1 MMDLSQRKEQWSHV
15 YVRAIA
21 TAAGYTVYKPEVDD
35 DSVDL
40 GISGRMSGD
49 LPCAPRV
56 ELQLKGTWDL
66 VTQEDYLVYRLK
78 RKNYDDLRYTASQVL
93 VPRILVVVLIPKKDM
108 DWHTQT
114 EAELVVRRCGYWVS
128 LQGQEPYAGRG
139 DKVRVGVPRGNVF
152 SVQGLRELMRRAALK
167 EPL

>member
-15 YVRAIA
+15 YVRAVA

-40 GISGRMSGD
+40 GISGRMVGD

-56 ELQLKGTWDL
+56 ELQLKGTWGPSVRNDF
-66 VTQEDYLVYRLK
+66 VVYRLK
-78 RKNYDDLRYTASQVL
+78 RKNYDDLRYTASQLL
-93 VPRILVVVLIPKKDM
+93 VPRLLVVVLIPKKEA
-108 DWHTQT
+108 DWHSQS
-114 EAELVVRRCGYWVS
+114 EAELIVQRCGYWVS
-128 LQGQEPYAGRG
+128 LQGLGPYAGKG
-139 DKVRVGVPRGNVF
+139 DKVPIRVPRGNIF
-152 SVQGLRELMRRAALK
+152 SVEGLRELMRRAAHK